1 MKMDEKS
8 NASGKGQGR
17 KEKSELGKRV
27 SREGTTGV
35 KILN

>member
-1 MKMDEKS
+1 MRLEK
-8 NASGKGQGR
+8 GKEGR
-17 KEKSELGKRV
+17 KKSELGKRV